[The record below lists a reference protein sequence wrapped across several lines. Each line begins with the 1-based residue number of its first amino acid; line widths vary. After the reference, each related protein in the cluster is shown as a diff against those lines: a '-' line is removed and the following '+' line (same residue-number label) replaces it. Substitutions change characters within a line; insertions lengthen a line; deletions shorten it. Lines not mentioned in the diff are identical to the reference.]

1 MTKQDV
7 RSAIATGIT
16 RVKPLL
22 TEEDIADND
31 NLNDDIGLDSLDMV
45 ELIMD
50 IERTLEISVPD
61 ESINDFKLLTVGE
74 LAERIYM
81 R

>member
-1 MTKQDV
+1 MTKHDV
-7 RSAIATGIT
+7 RLAIATGIT

-31 NLNDDIGLDSLDMV
+31 NLYDDIGLDSLDMV

-50 IERTLEISVPD
+50 VERALEISVPD
-61 ESINDFKLLTVGE
+61 ESINDFKRLTVGE
-74 LAERIYM
+74 LAERIYI